1 MVTSGNITKYVYH
14 INMNNIFMVYWHI
27 IVVPKFSI
35 WFNSDINSYTSV
47 EITAY
52 KLTNLLTKQEPEGV
66 YNTDLHELQKQF
78 SLKLPYDWGKQ
89 ENHIFRINIF

>member
-1 MVTSGNITKYVYH
+1 M
-14 INMNNIFMVYWHI
+14 
-27 IVVPKFSI
+27 
-35 WFNSDINSYTSV
+35 
-47 EITAY
+47 TAY
-52 KLTNLLTKQEPEGV
+52 KLQNLLTKQEPEGV